1 MDNCLVTVKDNSL
14 FGVRPHVW
22 PTFWSTSRRD
32 VENPSSPI
40 DYFGVVLGGGQDSG
54 FASRAGN
61 PLNSLSFYNTSRE
74 YHQTREGS
82 TLSST
87 CSRCRQRAYFL
98 LAVTGFLAG
107 AALPLLEAGEV
118 ATLLAGTTVLALG
131 LYGFAV
137 VDFFAV
143 GYFLA
148 EAGVLFD
155 A

>member
-1 MDNCLVTVKDNSL
+1 
-14 FGVRPHVW
+14 
-22 PTFWSTSRRD
+22 
-32 VENPSSPI
+32 
-40 DYFGVVLGGGQDSG
+40 
-54 FASRAGN
+54 
-61 PLNSLSFYNTSRE
+61 
-74 YHQTREGS
+74 HQTREGS

-98 LAVTGFLAG
+98 LDFTGFLAG

>member
-1 MDNCLVTVKDNSL
+1 MILTIIMIIIFNRFGKAPVAINIHNVLRDYLSLV
-14 FGVRPHVW
+14 P
-22 PTFWSTSRRD
+22 
-32 VENPSSPI
+32 
-40 DYFGVVLGGGQDSG
+40 
-54 FASRAGN
+54 RAGN

-87 CSRCRQRAYFL
+87 CCRRRAYFL

>member
-1 MDNCLVTVKDNSL
+1 MILTIIMIMIIIFNRFGKAPVAINIHNVLRDYLSLV
-14 FGVRPHVW
+14 P
-22 PTFWSTSRRD
+22 
-32 VENPSSPI
+32 
-40 DYFGVVLGGGQDSG
+40 
-54 FASRAGN
+54 RAGN

-87 CSRCRQRAYFL
+87 CSRCRRRAYFL

>member
-1 MDNCLVTVKDNSL
+1 MILTIIMIIIFNRFGKAPVAINIHNVLRDYLSLV
-14 FGVRPHVW
+14 P
-22 PTFWSTSRRD
+22 
-32 VENPSSPI
+32 
-40 DYFGVVLGGGQDSG
+40 
-54 FASRAGN
+54 RAGN

>member
-1 MDNCLVTVKDNSL
+1 MILTIIMIMIIIFNRFGKAPVAINIHNVLRDYLSLV
-14 FGVRPHVW
+14 P
-22 PTFWSTSRRD
+22 
-32 VENPSSPI
+32 
-40 DYFGVVLGGGQDSG
+40 
-54 FASRAGN
+54 RAGN

>member
-1 MDNCLVTVKDNSL
+1 MILTIIMIMIIIFNRFGKAPVAINIHNVLRDYLSLV
-14 FGVRPHVW
+14 P
-22 PTFWSTSRRD
+22 
-32 VENPSSPI
+32 
-40 DYFGVVLGGGQDSG
+40 
-54 FASRAGN
+54 RAGN

-87 CSRCRQRAYFL
+87 CSRCRQRTYFL

>member
-1 MDNCLVTVKDNSL
+1 MILTIIMIMIIIFNRFGKAPVAINIHNVLRDYLSLV
-14 FGVRPHVW
+14 P
-22 PTFWSTSRRD
+22 
-32 VENPSSPI
+32 
-40 DYFGVVLGGGQDSG
+40 
-54 FASRAGN
+54 RAGN

-98 LAVTGFLAG
+98 LDFTGFLAG

-148 EAGVLFD
+148 EAGVLFG